1 MTEPEQRPPTDY
13 RRLRRQ
19 TERRLLYAVLAVLVL
34 VGGGLITLIWGPGA
48 GFSGL
53 VCLLAG
59 AGLIAVLW
67 LLLTAI
73 ERWTED

>member
-1 MTEPEQRPPTDY
+1 MTEPGQRPPTDY

>member
-1 MTEPEQRPPTDY
+1 MKDSGQRPPTDY
-13 RRLRRQ
+13 RKLHRQ

-53 VCLLAG
+53 VCLLFG
-59 AGLIAVLW
+59 AGLITALW
-67 LLLTAI
+67 LVMTLI
-73 ERWTED
+73 ERWTKN